1 MAEIKKLLVDNASIY
16 IDVDLASI
24 DTVDIATL
32 SAKFLGQCKG
42 GLDFEAKPTI
52 REIEFDG
59 KMDRKIKGAE
69 RVTGWDVQ
77 ASTEALEFSD
87 KVLSL
92 SLFAKDSSITSTKY
106 DVYKGVQGMLS
117 DSNYHNIIIV
127 GTETGT
133 STPVII
139 ELKNIINTDG
149 FTFTAEELNEASY
162 SMVLVPRYTMGSNVP
177 PFSIYYP
184 KDQA

>member
-1 MAEIKKLLVDNASIY
+1 MKIKKVIVDNASIY
-16 IDVDLASI
+16 IDVDLANI
-24 DTVDIATL
+24 DTVDLATL

-42 GLDFEAKPTI
+42 GLEFEAKPQI
-52 REIEFDG
+52 REMEFDG
-59 KMDRKIKGAE
+59 KLDRKIKGAE
-69 RVTGWDVQ
+69 RITGWDVQ

-92 SLFAKDSSITSTKY
+92 SLLEKDTGVTSTKY
-106 DVYKGVQGMLS
+106 DVYKGVQGFLA
-117 DSNYHNIIIV
+117 DSNYHNVIIV
-127 GTETGT
+127 GTVKDNDV
-133 STPVII
+133 PVII

-162 SMVLVPRYTMGSNVP
+162 SMVLVPRYTMGSNTP